1 MYDKQLI
8 PEKYPQGDLF
18 ICDVA
23 DAILKDILPQ
33 MEHPFYSLSKKP
45 ETKIRHYEHNGN
57 TLIITPSVKG
67 MATIYDKDI
76 LIYAISQI
84 MTKLNAGEEVSP
96 RVRINSHELLR
107 FTKRKTDGRAYIA
120 LTEALERL
128 RGTTIRTDIKTGGE
142 TQTDIFGLIDT
153 AGFKRKNGINGRLE
167 WCEIKLSDWVFN
179 AIRANEVLTLNPD
192 YFRLRKP
199 TERRLYEI
207 ARKHC
212 GRKDEWSIGLTL
224 LHKKSGSQSSLKEFR
239 RKIKPLLKHDHLPDY
254 TIEMD
259 EETSKI
265 TFKNREKWWTD
276 TKQLGN
282 PLPSLSPLAFEEA
295 KKVAGNYDVY
305 YLEREFREWWFNS
318 GKPVPDKLTSAFVG
332 FCKSR
337 HKRKPCP

>member
-84 MTKLNAGEEVSP
+84 MAKLNAGEEVSP
-96 RVRINSHELLR
+96 RIRINSHELLR

-120 LTEALERL
+120 LTDALERL

-153 AGFKRKNGINGRLE
+153 AGFKRKNGMDGRLE

-212 GRKDEWSIGLTL
+212 GRKDEWSIGLAL

-239 RKIKPLLKHDHLPDY
+239 RKIKPLLEHDHLPDY
-254 TIEMD
+254 TIEMN
-259 EETSKI
+259 EETGKV
-265 TFKNREKWWTD
+265 TFKNREKWWKD
-276 TKQLGN
+276 AKQIGGA
-282 PLPSLSPLAFEEA
+282 LPPFSPLAFEEA
-295 KKVAGNYDVY
+295 KKVAPSYDVY
-305 YLEREFREWWFNS
+305 YLEREFREWWSNS
-318 GKPVPDKLTSAFVG
+318 GKSVPDHLTKAFVG
-332 FCKSR
+332 FCKAR
-337 HKRKPCP
+337 HKRKPYP